1 MLLCLEHF
9 SEICLS
15 PCLSGEEV
23 FGLEPGA
30 GNSIMLEL
38 NNNIVLVLS
47 LWLLLW
53 QANFKNVFTSELF
66 QSMEKFLC

>member
-1 MLLCLEHF
+1 M
-9 SEICLS
+9 
-15 PCLSGEEV
+15 